1 MPIPVKKKKLQMVV
15 LYGCREQRNVT
26 AMLRFSQGPV
36 EPGGLGAG
44 YIAIAVSDYL
54 AVDALYNH

>member
-1 MPIPVKKKKLQMVV
+1 M
-15 LYGCREQRNVT
+15 T

-54 AVDALYNH
+54 AVAALYNHLYECVLNVLFIA